1 MLISLY
7 SGMASWVVVPQRVR
21 PTNAAALHGPL
32 IFEGTIH
39 SHLLSSEVWS
49 RIWTEWER
57 HSFASVS
64 EDLGLV
70 LLEACLKRYGTL
82 TPPFTASPATPT
94 GSQESGS

>member
-7 SGMASWVVVPQRVR
+7 SSIASWVVVPQRVR
-21 PTNAAALHGPL
+21 PTNAAILYGPL
-32 IFEGTIH
+32 TFEGTIH
-39 SHLLSSEVWS
+39 SHLMSADIWS

-70 LLEACLKRYGTL
+70 LLGASLDRYGTL
-82 TPPFTASPATPT
+82 TPPFTEATAASM
-94 GSQESGS
+94 